1 MSHGAQYLK
10 WIFHLTQILIDAD
23 ILLYQSISA
32 SEHEVEFEEDLWVM
46 FSDLNTAHEQF
57 KDKLNYI
64 LNKVPNEPYRL
75 CFSDA
80 RNFRKDINPTY
91 KANRKAT
98 RKPMAFK
105 EFRAQIMELYPSIT
119 KPALEADDILG
130 ILATKPGADAII
142 VSGDKDLMQIPGKH
156 LKDGE
161 IIEVTR
167 RDGDHFFYTQILTG
181 DQVDGYPG
189 CPGIGKVKAEKIL
202 SNPVAQEDP
211 WDYIVEAYE
220 KAGLTEDDALLNAR
234 MARILRWQ
242 DWDNEQQKV
251 NLWKPYN

>member
-1 MSHGAQYLK
+1 MY
-10 WIFHLTQILIDAD
+10 
-23 ILLYQSISA
+23 
-32 SEHEVEFEEDLWVM
+32 
-46 FSDLNTAHEQF
+46 SDLNVAHEMF
-57 KDKLNYI
+57 REKLQYI
-64 LNKVPNEPYRL
+64 LDKAPKGEYRL

-105 EFRAQIMELYPSIT
+105 EFRAEIMEMYPSIT
-119 KPALEADDILG
+119 KPTLEADDILG
-130 ILATKPGADAII
+130 ILATKPGSDAII

-161 IIEVTR
+161 IVEVQR
-167 RDGDHFFYTQILTG
+167 LDGDYFFHTQILTG

-202 SNPVAQEDP
+202 SNPCARETP
-211 WDYIVEAYE
+211 WEFIVEAYE
-220 KAGLTEDDALLNAR
+220 KAGLTEEDALLNAR
-234 MARILRWQ
+234 MARILRWE

-251 NLWKPYN
+251 ILWNPNS

>member
-1 MSHGAQYLK
+1 M
-10 WIFHLTQILIDAD
+10 TQVLIDAD

-32 SEHEVEFEEDLWVM
+32 SEQEVEFEEDLWVM
-46 FSDLNTAHEQF
+46 YSDLNVAHEQF
-57 KDKLNYI
+57 TEKLDYI
-64 LNKVPNEPYRL
+64 LKFNPQAPYRL

-80 RNFRKDINPTY
+80 RNFRKEINPTY

-105 EFRAQIMELYPSIT
+105 EFRAQIMEKYPSIT
-119 KPALEADDILG
+119 KPNLEADDILG
-130 ILATKPGADAII
+130 ILATKPGANAII

-156 LKDGE
+156 LKQGE
-161 IIEVTR
+161 IVEVSER
-167 RDGDHFFYTQILTG
+167 EGDAFFYHQILTG

-202 SNPVAQEDP
+202 SKPEAQETP
-211 WDYIVEAYE
+211 WEFIVEAYE
-220 KAGLTEDDALLNAR
+220 KAGLTSDDALLNAR
-234 MARILRWQ
+234 MARILRWE

-251 NLWKPYN
+251 ILWTPN

>member
-1 MSHGAQYLK
+1 M
-10 WIFHLTQILIDAD
+10 TQVLIDAD

-32 SEHEVEFEEDLWVM
+32 SEQEVEFEEDLWVM
-46 FSDLNTAHEQF
+46 YSDLNVAHEQF
-57 KDKLNYI
+57 TEKLDSI
-64 LNKVPNEPYRL
+64 LKFNPQAPYRL

-80 RNFRKDINPTY
+80 RNFRKEINPTY

-105 EFRAQIMELYPSIT
+105 EFRAQIMEKYPSIT
-119 KPALEADDILG
+119 KPNLEADDILG

-156 LKDGE
+156 LKQGE
-161 IIEVTR
+161 IVEVSER
-167 RDGDHFFYTQILTG
+167 EGDAFFYHQILTG

-202 SNPVAQEDP
+202 SKPEAQETP
-211 WDYIVEAYE
+211 WEFIVEAYE
-220 KAGLTEDDALLNAR
+220 KAGLTSDDALLNAR
-234 MARILRWQ
+234 MARILRWE

-251 NLWKPYN
+251 ILWTPN

>member
-1 MSHGAQYLK
+1 M
-10 WIFHLTQILIDAD
+10 TQLLIDAD

-32 SEHEVEFEEDLWVM
+32 SEQEVEFEEDLWVM
-46 FSDLNTAHEQF
+46 YSDLNVAHEQF
-57 KDKLNYI
+57 TEKLDYI
-64 LNKVPNEPYRL
+64 LKFNPQAPYRL

-80 RNFRKDINPTY
+80 RNFRKEINPTY

-105 EFRAQIMELYPSIT
+105 EFRAQIMEKYPSIT
-119 KPALEADDILG
+119 KPNLEADDILG

-156 LKDGE
+156 LKQGE
-161 IIEVTR
+161 IVEVSER
-167 RDGDHFFYTQILTG
+167 EGDAFFYRQILTG

-202 SNPVAQEDP
+202 SKPEAQETP
-211 WDYIVEAYE
+211 WEFIVEAYE
-220 KAGLTEDDALLNAR
+220 KAGLTSDDALLNAR
-234 MARILRWQ
+234 MARILRWE
-242 DWDNEQQKV
+242 DWDNDQQKV
-251 NLWKPYN
+251 ILWTPN

>member
-1 MSHGAQYLK
+1 
-10 WIFHLTQILIDAD
+10 
-23 ILLYQSISA
+23 
-32 SEHEVEFEEDLWVM
+32 M
-46 FSDLNTAHEQF
+46 FSDLNIAHEQF
-57 KDKLNYI
+57 REKLDYI
-64 LNKVPNEPYRL
+64 LTKAPKAEYRL
-75 CFSDA
+75 CFSDS

-91 KANRKAT
+91 KANRKVT

-105 EFRAQIMELYPSIT
+105 EFRAQIMEQYPSIT
-119 KPALEADDILG
+119 KPTLEADDILG

-161 IIEVTR
+161 IVVVEER
-167 RDGDHFFYTQILTG
+167 EASHFFYTQILTG

-202 SNPVAQEDP
+202 SNPVAIEDP
-211 WDYIVEAYE
+211 WYYIVDAYE

-251 NLWKPYN
+251 ILWKPNS

>member
-1 MSHGAQYLK
+1 M
-10 WIFHLTQILIDAD
+10 TQVLIDAD

-32 SEHEVEFEEDLWVM
+32 SEQEVEFEEDLWVM
-46 FSDLNTAHEQF
+46 YSDLNVAHEQF
-57 KDKLNYI
+57 TEKLDYI
-64 LNKVPNEPYRL
+64 LKFNPQAPYRL

-80 RNFRKDINPTY
+80 RNFRKEINPTY

-105 EFRAQIMELYPSIT
+105 EFRAQIMEKYPSIT
-119 KPALEADDILG
+119 KPNLEADDILG

-156 LKDGE
+156 LKQGE
-161 IIEVTR
+161 IVEVSER
-167 RDGDHFFYTQILTG
+167 EGDAFFYHQILTG

-202 SNPVAQEDP
+202 SKPEAQETP
-211 WDYIVEAYE
+211 WEFIVEAYE
-220 KAGLTEDDALLNAR
+220 KAGLTSDDALLNAR
-234 MARILRWQ
+234 MARILRWE

-251 NLWKPYN
+251 ILWTPN

>member
-1 MSHGAQYLK
+1 M
-10 WIFHLTQILIDAD
+10 TQVLIDAD

-32 SEHEVEFEEDLWVM
+32 SEQEVEFEEDLWVM
-46 FSDLNTAHEQF
+46 YSDLNVAHEQF
-57 KDKLNYI
+57 TEKLDYI
-64 LNKVPNEPYRL
+64 LKFNPQAPYRL

-80 RNFRKDINPTY
+80 RNFRKEINPTY

-105 EFRAQIMELYPSIT
+105 EFRAQIMEKYPSIT
-119 KPALEADDILG
+119 KPNLEADDILG

-156 LKDGE
+156 LKQGE
-161 IIEVTR
+161 IVEVSER
-167 RDGDHFFYTQILTG
+167 EGDAFFYRQILTG

-202 SNPVAQEDP
+202 SKPEAQETP
-211 WDYIVEAYE
+211 WEFIVEAYE
-220 KAGLTEDDALLNAR
+220 KAGLTSDDALLNAR
-234 MARILRWQ
+234 MARILRWE

-251 NLWKPYN
+251 ILWTPN

>member
-1 MSHGAQYLK
+1 MK
-10 WIFHLTQILIDAD
+10 WSSDLTDILIDAD

-32 SEHEVEFEEDLWVM
+32 SEQEVEFEEDLWVM
-46 FSDLNTAHEQF
+46 YSDLNIAHEQF
-57 KDKLNYI
+57 RDKLNYI
-64 LNKVPNEPYRL
+64 LTKAPKGDYRL
-75 CFSDA
+75 CFSDS

-105 EFRAQIMELYPSIT
+105 EFRAQIMEMYPSIT
-119 KPALEADDILG
+119 KPNLEADDILG

-161 IIEVTR
+161 IVEVTE
-167 RDGDHFFYTQILTG
+167 RDGSHFFFTQILTG

-202 SNPVAQEDP
+202 SGPLGIEDP

-234 MARILRWQ
+234 MARILRWN

-251 NLWKPYN
+251 ILWKPYN